1 MGSLYLHRLSQPEQI
16 VLRKR
21 LHAVQQA
28 KCFICEEAIDL
39 QLHATSID
47 VDHIEPSAHGGRD
60 DEANFALT
68 HSSCNRSK
76 QASDLRV
83 ARVLHRFEKIAE
95 REAAQGG
102 NTGGA
107 NLGHVLKDSGGAAHD
122 LSVTRQGDQ
131 LRMSFPEIGDNAIK
145 GLPVHKDEL
154 SSMEYVLAVLPIQY
168 FHHDDQINPRGIGRA
183 LRGLVEEFFRK
194 NPQLH
199 IGLGWMDLP
208 ADGDTPKARLRIF
221 DGQHKIAAQ
230 VLLGV
235 RHIPVRIFLNPDR
248 DRLLNANT
256 NAGTTLRQVAFDK
269 SVQRRLGNTIL
280 LNRIERFRVETNRN
294 EDDWTFSEDL
304 LVKHFRGEANA
315 VRRYVLDGVRN
326 SITHSEENRLRDYI
340 EFSGKGGDK
349 PFSYSS
355 IEKTFFSFFI
365 HPQMLTTSWEWRIE
379 SDTNPRENEKR
390 QIVRLMNLICELV
403 YDAGFDSTIGT
414 DRIENKVQKGNVD
427 IPDAHLRAFRMAKE
441 EVLHA
446 WLDLTKK
453 VVRNYFAMTGKNTND
468 DKLFQSVFPEELWNT
483 LRRFIMNL
491 SKLPLWIDRPM
502 AATVFGGKQSP
513 NVWATIFETGR
524 SPQGQQVLVAPINLI
539 EMVK

>member
-1 MGSLYLHRLSQPEQI
+1 MGSLHRHSPNQPERAA
-16 VLRKR
+16 LLKR
-21 LHAVQQA
+21 LHTVQQG
-28 KCFICEEAIDL
+28 KCFICEEPIDL
-39 QLHATSID
+39 LLHASAID

-76 QASDLRV
+76 QDANLRV
-83 ARVLHRFEKIAE
+83 ARVLHRFEGIAE
-95 REAAQGG
+95 REATKSGSI
-102 NTGGA
+102 GGA
-107 NLGHVLKDSGGAAHD
+107 NLGHVLKDAGGAAHD
-122 LSVTRQGDQ
+122 LSVTRQGNN
-131 LRMSFPEIGDNAIK
+131 LEVSFSEIADNAIIT
-145 GLPVHKDEL
+145 LPVHKDGL
-154 SSMEYVLAVLPIQY
+154 SGMEYVFAVLPIEY

-183 LRGLVEEFFRK
+183 LRGLVVEFFDK
-194 NPQLH
+194 KPQLH

-208 ADGDTPKARLRIF
+208 VEAGAPKTKLRIF

-235 RHIPVRIFLNPDR
+235 RRIPVRIFLNPDR
-248 DRLLNANT
+248 DRLLSANT
-256 NAGTTLRQVAFDK
+256 NAGTKLRQVAFDK
-269 SVQRRLGNTIL
+269 SVQRGLGNTIL
-280 LNRIERFRVETNRN
+280 HNRIERFRAETNRK
-294 EDDWTFSEDL
+294 EDDWTFSEDM
-304 LVKHFRGEANA
+304 LVKHFKGEANA
-315 VRRYVLDGVRN
+315 VRRYVLDGVRS

-365 HPQMLTTSWEWRIE
+365 HQQMLTTPWEWGIE
-379 SDTNPRENEKR
+379 GGTNPRENEKR

-403 YDAGFDSTIGT
+403 YETGFDSTIGT

-453 VVRNYFAMTGKNTND
+453 VVRNYFALTG
-468 DKLFQSVFPEELWNT
+468 
-483 LRRFIMNL
+483 
-491 SKLPLWIDRPM
+491 
-502 AATVFGGKQSP
+502 
-513 NVWATIFETGR
+513 
-524 SPQGQQVLVAPINLI
+524 
-539 EMVK
+539 

>member
-1 MGSLYLHRLSQPEQI
+1 MGSLFLHRLSQPEQ
-16 VLRKR
+16 VALRQR
-21 LHAVQQA
+21 LHAVQQG
-28 KCFICEEAIDL
+28 KCFICEEPIDL
-39 QLHATSID
+39 VLHATSMD

-76 QASDLRV
+76 QASNLTV
-83 ARVLHRFEKIAE
+83 ARVLRRFERIAE
-95 REAAQGG
+95 REEAKGGG
-102 NTGGA
+102 NGGA
-107 NLGHVLKDSGGAAHD
+107 NLGHVLGDAGGASHD
-122 LSVTRQGDQ
+122 LSVARHGDQ
-131 LRMSFPEIGDNAIK
+131 LRVTFAEIGENAITA
-145 GLPVHKDEL
+145 LPIHRDPL
-154 SSMEYVLAVLPIQY
+154 SGMDYVFAVLPIEY
-168 FHHDDQINPRGIGRA
+168 LHHDDQINPRGIGRA
-183 LRGLVEEFFRK
+183 LRGLVEEFFRQ

-208 ADGDTPKARLRIF
+208 GEGGAAKARLRVF

-235 RHIPVRIFLNPDR
+235 RRIPVRVFLNPDR

-269 SVQRRLGNTIL
+269 SVQRRLGSTIL
-280 LNRIERFRVETNRN
+280 LNRIERFRAETNRKE
-294 EDDWTFSEDL
+294 EDWSFSEEM
-304 LVKHFRGEANA
+304 LVKHFKGEANA
-315 VRRYVLDGVRN
+315 VRRYVLDGIRS
-326 SITHSEENRLRDYI
+326 SITMSEDNRLRDYI

-355 IEKTFFSFFI
+355 VEKTFFSFFI
-365 HPQMLTTSWEWRIE
+365 HPQMLASRWDEGME
-379 SDTNPRENEKR
+379 AGTNPRQIEKQ
-390 QIVRLMNLICELV
+390 QIIRLMNLICEV
-403 YDAGFDSTIGT
+403 IYDEGFNTGIGT
-414 DRIENKVQKGNVD
+414 DRIENKVQKGDVD

-446 WLDLTKK
+446 WLDLTKR
-453 VVRNYFAMTGKNTND
+453 VVQNFFLMTGRPVSG
-468 DKLFQSVFPEELWNT
+468 DKLFQYPFPEELWNT
-483 LRRFIMNL
+483 LKRFITNL

-513 NVWATIFETGR
+513 SVWVNIFETGK
-524 SPQGQQVLVAPINLI
+524 SPQGQQVLSSPINII